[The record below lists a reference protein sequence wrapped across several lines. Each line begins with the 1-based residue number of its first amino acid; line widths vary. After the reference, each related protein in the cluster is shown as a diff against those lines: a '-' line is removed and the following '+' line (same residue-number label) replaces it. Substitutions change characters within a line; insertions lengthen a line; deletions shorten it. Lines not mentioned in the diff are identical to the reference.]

1 MKRLHI
7 YVLGDDIQTLIDWLK
22 IKKPLDDHSKQMMG
36 GQTLFLAIPFQP
48 IKQRDSYKPHGD
60 KGNVGR
66 ICVLAYLNSNKV
78 MLVCMKVLMKD

>member
-1 MKRLHI
+1 
-7 YVLGDDIQTLIDWLK
+7 
-22 IKKPLDDHSKQMMG
+22 MMG

-48 IKQRDSYKPHGD
+48 IKQSDSYKPHGD

-78 MLVCMKVLMKD
+78 MLVCMKVFMKD